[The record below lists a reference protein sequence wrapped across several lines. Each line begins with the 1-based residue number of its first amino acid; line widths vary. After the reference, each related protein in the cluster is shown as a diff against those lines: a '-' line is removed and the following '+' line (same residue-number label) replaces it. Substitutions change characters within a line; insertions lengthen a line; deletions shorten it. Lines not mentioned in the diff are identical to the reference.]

1 MACLPRRRFL
11 GNALVALAAPMLKS
25 TGSSAEPVSDFFKGK
40 QIRLII
46 RAQPGGNS
54 DQYFRLL
61 SRYMGRYMPG
71 NPSLVP
77 VNMPG
82 GGGLTAL
89 NYIANVAPRNGTV
102 LTMLTQTLPL
112 DQALNLNK
120 NLNVDLRTFGW
131 VGNMSNSNMVLLTSK
146 QSGIASLDDARNCE
160 VLLSGAGSAEPAT
173 YIAALCNHYLG
184 TKFKLI
190 FGYPGGVELTM
201 AVMRG
206 ETHGRTT
213 SDPRAMFSLV
223 DSGEKSFN
231 FILQVGLQRQQ
242 DFGDAPLLV
251 DLAKTSDEKQIFEY
265 VSKVISLSRVVCTN
279 SGVPSERIAA
289 LRQAFNQ
296 TLADFAFLAESKK
309 LRMEIEPMEGGAVQR
324 YVNDIIDAPPDLLEK
339 IKRVIGGG

>member
-1 MACLPRRRFL
+1 VQLSQFL
-11 GNALVALAAPMLKS
+11 I
-25 TGSSAEPVSDFFKGK
+25 FFKGK
-40 QIRLII
+40 QIRLVI

-61 SRYMGRYMPG
+61 SRYMGQYIPG
-71 NPSLVP
+71 TPNLIP

-89 NYIANVAPRNGTV
+89 NYIANIAPRDGTV

-131 VGNMSNSNMVLLTSK
+131 IGNMSNSNMVLLTSK
-146 QSGIASLDDARNCE
+146 QSGIASIDDARRRE
-160 VLLSGAGSAEPAT
+160 VLLSGTGAAEPAT
-173 YIAALCNHYLG
+173 YIAALCNHFLG
-184 TKFKLI
+184 TRFKLI

-213 SDPRAMFSLV
+213 SDPRAMFALV
-223 DSGEKSFN
+223 EGGEKSFY
-231 FILQVGLQRQQ
+231 FILQVGLQRQPE
-242 DFGDAPLLV
+242 FRDAPLLV

-279 SGVPSERIAA
+279 SGVPPERVAV
-289 LRQAFNQ
+289 LRQAFNK
-296 TLADFAFLAESKK
+296 TLADPAFLADSKK
-309 LRMEIEPMEGGAVQR
+309 LLLEIEPMEGDAVQR
-324 YVNDIIDAPPDLLEK
+324 YVNDIIDAPPDVLEK
-339 IKRVIGGG
+339 IKKVIAGG

>member
-1 MACLPRRRFL
+1 MTGLPRRRFL
-11 GNALVALAAPMLKS
+11 RHALVALAMPALKS
-25 TGSSAEPVSDFFKGK
+25 TSSAAESAAEFFKGK

-61 SRYMGRYMPG
+61 SRYMGRYIPG
-71 NPSLVP
+71 NPNLVP

-89 NYIANVAPRNGTV
+89 NYIANVAPRDGTV
-102 LTMLTQTLPL
+102 LTMLTQTIPL

-120 NLNVDLRTFGW
+120 NLNVDVRAFGW
-131 VGNMSNSNMVLLTSK
+131 IGNMSNSNMVLLTSK
-146 QSGIASLDDARNCE
+146 QSGIASLDDARHRE
-160 VLLSGAGSAEPAT
+160 VLLSGTGAAEPAT
-173 YIAALCNHYLG
+173 YIAALCNHFLG

-213 SDPRAMFSLV
+213 SDPRAMFALV
-223 DSGEKSFN
+223 DGGEKSFN

-265 VSKVISLSRVVCTN
+265 LSKVISLSRVVCTN
-279 SGVPSERIAA
+279 SGVPPERIAA

-296 TLADFAFLAESKK
+296 TLADPAFLAESKK

-324 YVNDIIDAPPDLLEK
+324 YVNDIIDAPTDLLDK
-339 IKRVIGGG
+339 IKKVIAGG